1 MKLHKLFMAFA
12 VLLVVAPVQAHHAME
27 VHYVTDEAAILT
39 HTGVVKNFTLLN
51 PHSWLVVTVTEG
63 DMSRD
68 WVLEAQSGTM
78 LSRAGWRFD
87 LLKPGAAITFSA
99 FPARV
104 GGETGRLLSLEVGG
118 YMYCSDRCDLV
129 GIETPD
135 VSGAASF
142 ETNPRVAES
151 F

>member
-1 MKLHKLFMAFA
+1 MKLHKLFVAFA

-27 VHYVTDEAAILT
+27 VHYLTDEAAILT

-63 DMSRD
+63 NLSRD

-87 LLKPGAAITFSA
+87 LLKQGAVISFSA

-129 GIETPD
+129 GIVSPE
-135 VSGAASF
+135 VSGA
-142 ETNPRVAES
+142 TTVRINPEVAES